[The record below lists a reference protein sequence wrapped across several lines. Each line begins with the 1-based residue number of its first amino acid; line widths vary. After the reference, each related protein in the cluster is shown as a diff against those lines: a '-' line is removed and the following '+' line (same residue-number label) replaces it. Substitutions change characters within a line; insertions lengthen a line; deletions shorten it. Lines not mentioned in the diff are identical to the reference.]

1 MMFSG
6 GKLVPLKLK
15 LEGISDYE
23 RNLRVLLAL
32 EKKNQTCPLFF
43 SEKEQRFLQPTRIGL
58 V

>member
-1 MMFSG
+1 MMFTG

-43 SEKEQRFLQPTRIGL
+43 SEKEQRFL
-58 V
+58 